1 MSAEKLDLK
10 FNLYSCLVVPQHFVI
25 KRTKKAIFRQGGIA
39 VLKATTSA
47 HKRKLANQVDRL
59 DLFCIPMRS
68 GNYSE
73 IYPKF
78 SLINLPKKGY
88 VTVNGCYRFNP

>member
-10 FNLYSCLVVPQHFVI
+10 FNLYSCQVVPQHFVI
-25 KRTKKAIFRQGGIA
+25 KRTKKVICRQGGIA

-59 DLFCIPMRS
+59 DLFCIGCSSFEPTGKCS
-68 GNYSE
+68 
-73 IYPKF
+73 
-78 SLINLPKKGY
+78 INTHKMLCK
-88 VTVNGCYRFNP
+88 VIL